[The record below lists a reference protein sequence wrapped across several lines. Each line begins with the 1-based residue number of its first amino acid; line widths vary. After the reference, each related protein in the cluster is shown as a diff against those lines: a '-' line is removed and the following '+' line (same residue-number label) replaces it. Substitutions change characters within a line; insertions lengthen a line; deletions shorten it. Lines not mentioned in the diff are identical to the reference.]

1 MGVGRGGTEPRRAG
15 APGSSRDGAALR
27 VTDSSCRLREAMASL
42 RPDGMQHRLDL
53 LLTGP
58 LGGGQD
64 KPTLFIYRWAAS
76 QHKGTALVDY
86 QIGDLPKTV

>member
-58 LGGGQD
+58 LGGDKINLLFSSTDGQ
-64 KPTLFIYRWAAS
+64 PHSPRA
-76 QHKGTALVDY
+76 Q
-86 QIGDLPKTV
+86 P